1 MKFVCDTML
10 GKLAKYLRIVGLDA
24 EYVRSIREGEGFSH
38 PDDSYYF
45 LTRRMGI
52 KDRDR
57 VIFIRSDKPSSQLK
71 EIRHIIRPYLDSEK
85 AMTRCIVC
93 NVPLIHISRADTEH
107 CVPEFVFHRYKTFM
121 KCPRCGKIYWEGSH
135 AVRMS
140 QFMEEVFGEHP
151 VE

>member
-10 GKLAKYLRIVGLDA
+10 GKLAKYLRTFGLDT
-24 EYVRSIREGEGFSH
+24 EYIKNMKEREIFAH
-38 PDDSYYF
+38 PDESFYL
-45 LTRRMGI
+45 LTRRTDI

-71 EIRHIIRPYLDSEK
+71 EIRHIVGPYLDPGK
-85 AMTRCIVC
+85 AMTRCIIC
-93 NVPLIHISRADTEH
+93 NMPLIHILRADVEQY
-107 CVPEFVFHRYKTFM
+107 VPEFVFHRYKTFV
-121 KCPRCGKIYWEGSH
+121 KCPQCGKIYWEGSH
-135 AVRMS
+135 TVRMS